1 MEVRNLTTLPDAIF
15 LKQSINA
22 MIDAVF
28 DKPAALPEGEVI
40 HRAQAVNELVNAL
53 HIVKM
58 IEATYSTGN
67 TDAISTKSS

>member
-1 MEVRNLTTLPDAIF
+1 MTDLEKELKAAISS
-15 LKQSINA
+15 LLSH
-22 MIDAVF
+22 F